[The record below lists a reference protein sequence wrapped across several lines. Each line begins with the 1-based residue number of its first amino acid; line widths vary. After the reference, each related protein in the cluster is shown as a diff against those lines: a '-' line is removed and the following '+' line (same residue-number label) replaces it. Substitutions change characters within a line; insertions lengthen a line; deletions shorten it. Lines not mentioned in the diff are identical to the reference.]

1 MPRIADAD
9 DSGSAFGGLS
19 AHGATGPGAFWQAG
33 RFKVDLSMPRL
44 MGIVNVTPDSFS
56 DGSLFSSSSAAIAQ
70 CEALVKD
77 GADILDIGGESTRP
91 GATQVDLQTERGRV
105 LPVLREAVK
114 LGVPVSLD
122 TYKAELMR
130 EALDLGVDIINDVW
144 ALRQP
149 AAVAAVAA
157 HPSCGVCLMHM
168 HGEPR
173 TMQLSPMKVDVVVG
187 VQDFLEERTAILLG
201 LDVAPER
208 IAWDPGVGFGKTD
221 AQNMALLCRQG
232 ELLGSGYPLLVGWSR
247 KSCLGRLTGQDVD
260 GRLVPSVAAAV
271 LAMERGAQVLRVHD
285 VRETFMARQIWVASR
300 QVAAT
305 HF

>member
-1 MPRIADAD
+1 MTPGLPQHD
-9 DSGSAFGGLS
+9 DSGSAFGSL
-19 AHGATGPGAFWQAG
+19 GASVGAAPPVWQTG
-33 RFKVDLSMPRL
+33 RFRIDLSVPRV

-56 DGSLFSSSSAAIAQ
+56 DGALHANASVAIAH
-70 CEALVKD
+70 CEALVRD

-91 GATQVDLQTERGRV
+91 GATPVDLATERQRV

-157 HPSCGVCLMHM
+157 HPTCGVCLMHM

-201 LDVAPER
+201 LDVSPER

-221 AQNMALLCRQG
+221 EQNLALLCRQG
-232 ELLGSGYPLLVGWSR
+232 ELLGTGYPLLVGWSR
-247 KSCLGRLTGQDVD
+247 KSTLGRLTGQDVD
-260 GRLVPSVAAAV
+260 GRLVASIAAAV
-271 LAMERGAQVLRVHD
+271 LAMERGAHVLRVHD
-285 VRETFMARQIWVASR
+285 VAETVMARKVWVASR
-300 QVAAT
+300 QVAAG
-305 HF
+305 FV